1 MKIINGLSEVE
12 ISEVKKLSKL
22 GMMKGLMFCRREKA
36 EALLF
41 DKKNIKIHSLFVFF
55 PFLAVWLDDK
65 NEIICKKIVRPF
77 KLFVP
82 SGKSSFKLLEIPM
95 NRKYSKIVKLLVGN

>member
-1 MKIINGLSEVE
+1 MIIQNGLDEVE
-12 ISEVKKLSKL
+12 IPEVKKLSEL
-22 GMMKGLMFCRREKA
+22 GMMKGLMFCRREKT

-65 NEIICKKIVRPF
+65 NEIVEKKIVRPF
-77 KLFVP
+77 RFFVS

-95 NRKYSKIVKLLVGN
+95 SRKYSKIIKLLVGN